1 MAPFPMA
8 LTNPNPVFKVTSL
21 FDAKYLTNGYRSDTA
36 VVIIEGEYETAPK
49 LLNGTSFNDLE

>member
-1 MAPFPMA
+1 MA